1 MDFRL
6 EISLQD
12 SNSDLMTSPRYRFRY
27 FHSIPI
33 SPVEVE
39 YIAENQI
46 VQEIIRSSL
55 DSIQEQDA
63 NITFVPQF
71 HLHGFQ
77 AGNKPPRF
85 QFGLDDQSEVSI

>member
-12 SNSDLMTSPRYRFRY
+12 SNSDLMTSPRYRF
-27 FHSIPI
+27 FQPEIHADGT
-33 SPVEVE
+33 VEVE

-55 DSIQEQDA
+55 DSI
-63 NITFVPQF
+63 
-71 HLHGFQ
+71 
-77 AGNKPPRF
+77 KPPRF